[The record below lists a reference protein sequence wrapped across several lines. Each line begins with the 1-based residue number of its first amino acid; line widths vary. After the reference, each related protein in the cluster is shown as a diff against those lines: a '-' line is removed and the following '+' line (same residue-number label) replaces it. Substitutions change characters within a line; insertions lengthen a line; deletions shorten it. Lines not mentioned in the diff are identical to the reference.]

1 MIENTYDNCHKLAA
15 ESARA
20 ADLKDLQE
28 FWRISLFESMVNDQK
43 AFENELENLNIK
55 TQEELDGDEWD

>member
-28 FWRISLFESMVNDQK
+28 FWRISMFERWVNDQK
-43 AFENELENLNIK
+43 AFESELENLNIK
-55 TQEELDGDEWD
+55 TQEELDGDE